1 VLESALG
8 GLDLE
13 GNDRSRRRASLGV
26 MSWLAIWWTES
37 DWNSLVVAGG
47 GPVLV
52 DGGGLIVAMAA
63 RAGNQ

>member
-1 VLESALG
+1 MLESALG

-13 GNDRSRRRASLGV
+13 GTDRSRRRASLGV